1 MATNLVSS
9 AMRLLT
15 PDLVAKIAR
24 TLDIDSEVA
33 QSVVGAA
40 VPAILASFAGLAAKP
55 AGAQQLFDTL
65 EQQGPDIPSQIA
77 GAIGG
82 PDQKVIADT
91 GAGLLSALLGGSEL
105 NTLVSAVS
113 TFSGISRNAGKSVL
127 GLLAPMVVGAL
138 GQQQR
143 SGGLDASG
151 LANLLSSQKDQI
163 VAVMPFGLANKLGA
177 RGMLDALDGSL
188 RRGADTATAAAGR
201 MADAMSDTARSAS
214 QVGYGA
220 TRRPRATS
228 WPYWILGLAVLAGL
242 GWYFVGDREQPQQLV
257 EQTRGLINKATEDLA
272 PKTATPNAAELSGDL
287 ASSVDTVR
295 TTLQGITDPAS
306 ARAALPKLQ
315 QATAQLDRINGLAGQ
330 LPPSSRKDLASL
342 VGASV
347 PALNRL
353 CDRALSNPQIAGL
366 AKPTIDAL
374 RAKLQLLAQT

>member
-1 MATNLVSS
+1 
-9 AMRLLT
+9 
-15 PDLVAKIAR
+15 
-24 TLDIDSEVA
+24 
-33 QSVVGAA
+33 VVGAA

-82 PDQKVIADT
+82 PDQKAIADT
-91 GAGLLSALLGGSEL
+91 GSGLLSALLGGSEL

-113 TFSGISRNAGKSVL
+113 TFSGISQNAGKSVL

-163 VAVMPFGLANKLGA
+163 VAVMPFGLANTLGA

-201 MADAMSDTARSAS
+201 MADAMSDTARGAS
-214 QVGYGA
+214 QVAYGA

-242 GWYFVGDREQPQQLV
+242 GWYFVGDREQQQQLV
-257 EQTRGLINKATEDLA
+257 EQTRGLINKATEDFA
-272 PKTATPNAAELSGDL
+272 PKTATPNAAELSADL

-315 QATAQLDRINGLAGQ
+315 QATEQLDKINSLAAK
-330 LPPSSRKDLASL
+330 LPPNSRKDLASL
-342 VGASV
+342 VEASM
-347 PALNRL
+347 PALDRL
-353 CDRALSNPQIAGL
+353 CDRVLSNQHIAGL

-374 RAKLQLLAQT
+374 RAKLKLLAQA

>member
-9 AMRLLT
+9 VMQFLT

-77 GAIGG
+77 SAIGG
-82 PDQKVIADT
+82 PDQKAIADT
-91 GAGLLSALLGGSEL
+91 GSGLLSALLGGSEL

-113 TFSGISRNAGKSVL
+113 TFSGISQNAGKSVL

-143 SGGLDASG
+143 SGGLDANG

-163 VAVMPFGLANKLGA
+163 IAVMPFGLANTLGA

-201 MADAMSDTARSAS
+201 MADAMSDTARGAS
-214 QVGYGA
+214 QVAYGA
-220 TRRPRATS
+220 AGRPRATS

-272 PKTATPNAAELSGDL
+272 PKTPNAAELSGDL

-330 LPPSSRKDLASL
+330 LPPSARKDLASL
-342 VGASV
+342 VGASM